1 MCNNYSLRVL
11 RYIWCLRPAPG
22 RISLFLD
29 SALLLLPDPVY
40 TLLFPLCFRQITKQK
55 SHVLFPP
62 YRPRSGTAQH
72 SNSSVYIM
80 SILLY
85 NILLEILF
93 SCNNFNCCFVLV
105 TVRFHGLFL
114 LAHGVCAVNNADD
127 ESVNLEETLMAI
139 VVRYIMVTH
148 TQNYRQRWS
157 PLESWNN
164 SKVHRGQLREKRL
177 GTKLRQ
183 PVILYCLISRKN
195 VYERFSRFA
204 GCLSWNN
211 WHRKKKKKNPIRC
224 LIIPSTFFFNFGK

>member
-1 MCNNYSLRVL
+1 MC
-11 RYIWCLRPAPG
+11 
-22 RISLFLD
+22 F
-29 SALLLLPDPVY
+29 
-40 TLLFPLCFRQITKQK
+40 
-55 SHVLFPP
+55 FPP

-139 VVRYIMVTH
+139 VVRYMMVTTH
-148 TQNYRQRWS
+148 TQNYGQRWS

-183 PVILYCLISRKN
+183 PAILYCLSPAKMCTKCFHGLPGVLAETIGT
-195 VYERFSRFA
+195 VER
-204 GCLSWNN
+204 
-211 WHRKKKKKNPIRC
+211 KKNPIRC
-224 LIIPSTFFFNFGK
+224 LIIPSTFFNFGK